1 MRRSHELI
9 STSVTATLK
18 HELLV
23 ATGCQQPINT
33 FVSSALEVLVDRV
46 RLMGW
51 CRTCVS
57 GMHLPAFAAAQGGL
71 FAEQGIE
78 VEFVGC
84 ARAPDWTLQGFTARP
99 KAIAAGDADF
109 ALSSVAYLL
118 AAQTELG
125 GRLPVRFA
133 AVAHQRNPIVGI
145 VRDGSDL
152 WEPEDLARAWAA
164 SWSIPW
170 FTQEY
175 AGALGHMGLG
185 SPEIVELS
193 EDLDGALGRGEIDV
207 IPTWMDMTLY
217 HRKPELPIRT
227 IPLDIDVYTTGLV
240 AADRLPLELVS
251 RFRDAWVAG
260 YELQLEQPELGI
272 AAFRRQHPDVSEEH
286 IRANWAV
293 FEPYALDGVV
303 APGSMDSERWRET
316 IDYTATAHG
325 LSLFEGERLYR
336 PELLAPA
343 REYAAA

>member
-1 MRRSHELI
+1 ME
-9 STSVTATLK
+9 
-18 HELLV
+18 
-23 ATGCQQPINT
+23 
-33 FVSSALEVLVDRV
+33 RV

-57 GMHLPAFAAAQGGL
+57 GMHLPAFAAAEGGL
-71 FAEQGIE
+71 FAEQEIE

-84 ARAPDWTLQGFTARP
+84 ARAADYSLQGFTTRP

-109 ALSSVAYLL
+109 GLSSVAYLL

-145 VRDGSDL
+145 VRDDSEMT
-152 WEPEDLARAWAA
+152 EPEDLPGARAA
-164 SWSIPW
+164 SWRIPW

-175 AGALGHMGLG
+175 AGALAHMGLG

-217 HRKPELPIRT
+217 HRKPKLAIRT
-227 IPLDIDVYTTGLV
+227 VPLDLEVYTTGLV
-240 AADRLPLELVS
+240 AADRVPPELAS
-251 RFRDAWVAG
+251 RFRDAWAAG
-260 YELQLEQPELGI
+260 FELQLERPELGI
-272 AAFRRQHPDVSEEH
+272 AAFRRQYPDVSEEH

-293 FEPYALDGVV
+293 FEPYAVDGVV
-303 APGSMDSERWRET
+303 APGSMDADRWRQT
-316 IDYTATAHG
+316 IDYTAATHG
-325 LSLFEGERLYR
+325 LSVFEGERLYR

-343 REYAAA
+343 REHAIA

>member
-1 MRRSHELI
+1 ME
-9 STSVTATLK
+9 
-18 HELLV
+18 
-23 ATGCQQPINT
+23 
-33 FVSSALEVLVDRV
+33 RV

-57 GMHLPAFAAAQGGL
+57 GMHLPAFAAAEGGL
-71 FAEQGIE
+71 FAEQGLE

-84 ARAPDWTLQGFTARP
+84 ARAPDWTLQGFSARP

-133 AVAHQRNPIVGI
+133 AVAHQRNPIVAV
-145 VRDGSDL
+145 VREGSEL
-152 WEPEDLARAWAA
+152 EEPKDLAGARAA
-164 SWSIPW
+164 SLSIPW

-175 AGALGHMGLG
+175 AGALAHLDLG
-185 SPEIVELS
+185 SPQIVERS

-217 HRKPELPIRT
+217 HRKPGLAIRT
-227 IPLDIDVYTTGLV
+227 IPLDIEVYTTGLV
-240 AADRLPLELVS
+240 AADRVPLELVS

-272 AAFRRQHPDVSEEH
+272 AAFRRQYPDVSEEH
-286 IRANWAV
+286 IRANWAL

-303 APGSMDSERWRET
+303 APGSMDSERWSET
-316 IDYTATAHG
+316 IDYTATTHG
-325 LSLFEGERLYR
+325 LSVFGGERLYR

>member
-1 MRRSHELI
+1 ME
-9 STSVTATLK
+9 
-18 HELLV
+18 
-23 ATGCQQPINT
+23 
-33 FVSSALEVLVDRV
+33 RV

-57 GMHLPAFAAAQGGL
+57 GMHLPAFAAAEGGL

-84 ARAPDWTLQGFTARP
+84 ARAADYSLQGFTTRP

-109 ALSSVAYLL
+109 GLSSVAYLL

-133 AVAHQRNPIVGI
+133 AVAHQRNPIVAI
-145 VRDGSDL
+145 VRADSDL
-152 WEPEDLARAWAA
+152 EEPEDLPGARAA

-175 AGALGHMGLG
+175 AGALAYMGLG
-185 SPEIVELS
+185 KPEVVERS

-217 HRKPELPIRT
+217 HRKAELQIRT
-227 IPLDIDVYTTGLV
+227 IPLDIEVYTTGLI
-240 AADRLPLELVS
+240 AADRVPVELVT
-251 RFRDAWVAG
+251 RFRDAWAAG
-260 YELQLEQPELGI
+260 YELQLEQPGLGI
-272 AAFRRQHPDVSEEH
+272 AGFRRQYPDVSEEH

-293 FEPYALDGVV
+293 FEPYAGDGIVT
-303 APGSMDSERWRET
+303 PGSMDAERWRET
-316 IDYTATAHG
+316 IDYTVSTHG
-325 LSLFEGERLYR
+325 LSLFAGHHLYR
-336 PELLAPA
+336 PELLTPAP
-343 REYAAA
+343 EYAAA